1 MRKSVLNA
9 QSHYCCFF
17 VFLRLGIARPA
28 PPPEN
33 PAQIKSPP
41 VETPP
46 RSPAPCHLLC
56 LILPCGVNFL
66 PFCDFLSF
74 PTLALANDT
83 LLHVIII
90 VYICFP
96 QNITAPLPCLTR
108 CHTHTTLA
116 ICPENRS
123 QSPRTRPIRD
133 GTSEESH

>member
-1 MRKSVLNA
+1 MLNLIIAVSLSSFALELLAQPHPQKTLPKS
-9 QSHYCCFF
+9 S
-17 VFLRLGIARPA
+17 RLLS
-28 PPPEN
+28 
-33 PAQIKSPP
+33 KL
-41 VETPP
+41 PP